1 MIESNNINKDID
13 QISQSMDDA
22 QTSMMADNT
31 YANTQQMNLDLPV
44 SESAFTGE
52 EVKTAGIKEDLI
64 RSIVKKALPTEK
76 RVVPAE
82 VKASKPTYSKPVQN
96 EKKVTEDVTPENVP
110 QDEPTPLKVEPASE
124 KELKETLKRR
134 QELIDDGVPFE
145 APSPTPK
152 QAEEGVFQGKLN
164 TTFVDDDELRAT
176 IKANVD
182 VLSKD
187 PKAKKTTL
195 AELKQAMIDDGVP
208 KAEAERRLAGLD
220 MTAKIGD
227 YDLTKK
233 IMAVRDE
240 YNQRALKIDE
250 MMQKASTEGL
260 TDIEKYNLLVDM
272 KTNSVLF
279 DEMTGAAREVGT
291 ALNAFKDIRNLGP
304 NVDLKDIQQ
313 VLDDN
318 LSEDAL
324 KRLTKLYNQST
335 SRKAKN
341 QLINDHRG
349 NFTKLA
355 DAAYHTFMSNLL
367 SGPDTWGAN
376 LVGSTMH
383 GSLISVEDMMSIPI
397 GMARRKIS
405 KTLNR
410 ETEIPQDIVEMNDVI
425 TGLHG
430 FWSGMKDGLEGAAHV
445 LKTGDRAGYKGE
457 KRMRNPITAENL
469 IPSKELKVKNP
480 FTEMTYTFN
489 TSKLKD
495 TWVGKSIDGIGFVTS
510 VPFRVLAAGDEIVGN
525 TMARMAL
532 HRDSAKY
539 ARNKISEL
547 RKQGVSEQEI
557 RNRVT
562 KEVADFAET
571 QPGEIYASTKE
582 VKDLIQFT
590 YKWDKTYAMD
600 RGYNYINNFLSH
612 PGIRFMQ
619 PFANTLTKIVD
630 QSASRIPGM
639 QVFSPQVYKDVQ
651 RGGKYL
657 DRAIARFTLGA
668 TGTGISYYLASE
680 GLLTGSG
687 PRDFT
692 QKQALM
698 KTGWQPYALSPRF
711 DQLSDEN
718 VKRLKKLTDVS
729 VGEKKYYVSYQRFDM
744 LAPILAMGADWNDA
758 LRFSRESPTSEPYQ
772 DLMMAYATSSAEFMS
787 NLPAMQFIGELS
799 QISGGYYE
807 DQGDRLVDLCERM
820 TIQLGQAA
828 ALSIPGVGLT
838 QSTLANQ
845 IAKTLDKEQRV
856 KGGDELQMG
865 RDLFSSM
872 AIDKLR
878 NKVYSRIPVLRGEL
892 DLELDNAGRPIYNQ
906 NTVHQHW
913 INAVPS
919 VFMSSASR
927 SPMDEVLND
936 YYHGISQPSKSWDG
950 VELSGVQYNNFKK
963 LYGQQIKLPVVDENG
978 QEVTQN
984 MEKAIVTRVRAIEAE
999 YDAANEYLPYG
1010 DVRDEID
1017 RVVSYYRQ
1025 EAKKHMLGERLS
1037 EDFGIPLYSGKWIDE
1052 DGMEQDALHPELVEG
1067 INKYKQFKRYSKN
1080 P

>member
-1 MIESNNINKDID
+1 MIESNNINKGID
-13 QISQSMDDA
+13 KISESMDDA
-22 QTSMMADNT
+22 KTSMMADST

-64 RSIVKKALPTEK
+64 RSIVKKALPSEK
-76 RVVPAE
+76 RIVPAE
-82 VKASKPTYSKPVQN
+82 IKASKPTYSKPVEN
-96 EKKVTEDVTPENVP
+96 EKKVTEEIKPENVP
-110 QDEPTPLKVEPASE
+110 QEEPTPLKVEPASE
-124 KELKETLKRR
+124 KELKETLDRR

-145 APSPTPK
+145 APSPTPIQK
-152 QAEEGVFQGKLN
+152 AEGVFQGKLN

-176 IKANVD
+176 IKANAD
-182 VLSKD
+182 VLAKDSKV
-187 PKAKKTTL
+187 KKTTL
-195 AELKQAMIDDGVP
+195 AELKQAMIDDGIP

-272 KTNSVLF
+272 KTNAVLF

-304 NVDLKDIQQ
+304 NVDLNDIQK
-313 VLDDN
+313 VLDEN

-341 QLINDHRG
+341 QLINDQRG
-349 NFTKLA
+349 NFIKLA
-355 DAAYHTFMSNLL
+355 DSAYYTFMSNLL
-367 SGPDTWGAN
+367 SSPTTWMDN
-376 LVGSTMH
+376 FVGSSLH
-383 GSLISVEDMMSIPI
+383 GVLISAEDMIAVTV
-397 GMARRKIS
+397 GKTRRKIS
-405 KTLNR
+405 KTLKR
-410 ETEIPQDIVEMNDVI
+410 ETDVPEDIVEYDDVV
-425 TGLHG
+425 TGLHA
-430 FWSGMKDGLEGAAHV
+430 FWAGMKDGLDGAAHV

-457 KRMRNPITAENL
+457 SRMRSPITADNL

-480 FTEMTYTFN
+480 FTEMTYNFN

-495 TWVGKSIDGIGFVTS
+495 TFVGKFIDGMGFIQS
-510 VPFRVLAAGDEIVGN
+510 IPMRALAAGDEIVGN

-532 HRDSAKY
+532 HREAAKFV
-539 ARNKISEL
+539 RNETKRL
-547 RKQGVSEQEI
+547 RAEGVSDQEI
-557 RNRVT
+557 RKRLV
-562 KEVADFAET
+562 KEVSDFVET
-571 QPGEIYASTKE
+571 QPGEIYTGTKE
-582 VKDLIQFT
+582 VKDMIQFT
-590 YKWDKTYAMD
+590 YKWDKTHRAD
-600 RGYNYINNFLSH
+600 RVYSKINDGLNH
-612 PGIRFMQ
+612 PSIRFFT

-639 QVFSPQVYKDVQ
+639 NFISPQFYKDVQ
-651 RGGKYL
+651 QGGKYL
-657 DRAIARFTLGA
+657 DRAISRLMLG
-668 TGTGISYYLASE
+668 GTGMGLAYYSASE
-680 GLLTGSG
+680 GKLTGSG
-687 PRDFT
+687 PTDFT
-692 QKQALM
+692 QRQALM
-698 KTGWQPYALSPRF
+698 KTGWQPYSLVF
-711 DQLSDEN
+711 DMDELSDAQ
-718 VKRLKKLTDVS
+718 VKELKKLTDVS
-729 VGEKKYYVSYQRFDM
+729 IGEGKYYVSYQRFDM
-744 LAPILAMGADWNDA
+744 MAQVMAMGADLNDA
-758 LRFSRESPTSEPYQ
+758 LRFSRESPTAEPYQ
-772 DLMMAYATSSAEFMS
+772 ELMMAYATSSAEFMS
-787 NLPAMQFIGELS
+787 NLPVMQFVGEMHAL
-799 QISGGYYE
+799 SGGYYE
-807 DQGDRLVDLCERM
+807 DKGDRIVDLFQRM
-820 TIQLGQAA
+820 IIQGGQAA
-828 ALSIPGVGLT
+828 ALSIPGVGMT

-845 IAKTLDKEQRV
+845 IAKTLDKEQTV
-856 KGGDELQMG
+856 KGPDEFQMG
-865 RDLFSSM
+865 HDILSS
-872 AIDKLR
+872 AALDKLK

-892 DLELDNAGRPIYNQ
+892 DLELDNAGRPIYSQ

-913 INAVPS
+913 INVVPS
-919 VFMSSASR
+919 VRMSSASR
-927 SPMDEVLND
+927 SPMDEVLAD
-936 YYHGISQPSKSWDG
+936 YYHGISQPAKSWDG
-950 VELSGVQYNNFKK
+950 VELSGLQYNNFKK

-999 YDAANEYLPYG
+999 YDAAGEYLPYG
-1010 DVRDEID
+1010 DVRDEIN

-1025 EAKKHMLGERLS
+1025 EAKKRMLGEQLS

-1052 DGMEQDALHPELVEG
+1052 DGMEQDAIHPELVEG